1 MGKKQTVMVLQP
13 HGKMGLGGGFGKVGN
28 YSECRGSGMSV
39 KGLEIIDNKGL
50 PKRCGPF
57 YKCPVCG
64 SHIASTPKYNVHL
77 EMIKLIK
84 ELELW
89 CDDEARAFNRGN
101 MAAGTRL
108 RKACLDAQRRLKKI
122 RDMVQDCKKEMKE
135 GGE

>member
-1 MGKKQTVMVLQP
+1 MGKKRTVMVLES
-13 HGKMGLGGGFGKVGN
+13 HGKMGIGGGFGKVGN

-39 KGLEIIDNKGL
+39 KGLKIVNEG
-50 PKRCGPF
+50 RYGPF

-64 SHIASTPKYNVHL
+64 SHIASTPKYYVHL

-108 RKACLDAQRRLKKI
+108 RKACMDAQRRLKKI

-135 GGE
+135 GGQ

>member
-1 MGKKQTVMVLQP
+1 MGKKQTLMVLQP
-13 HGKMGLGGGFGKVGN
+13 HGKMGMGGGFGKGGN

-39 KGLEIIDNKGL
+39 KGLEIVHQG
-50 PKRCGPF
+50 RRYGPT

-64 SHIASTPKYNVHL
+64 SHIGSTPKYNVHL

-84 ELELW
+84 ELDLW
-89 CDDEARAFNRGN
+89 CDEEARAFNRGN

-135 GGE
+135 GGA